1 MTDEQIE
8 GMNEL
13 KKNENLFNESEMLA
27 LQYAECVTHDSRSI
41 SDDFFNRLKGAYSE
55 EAIIEM
61 TCVIGLFC
69 YFNRFNNA
77 LKVDITR

>member
-1 MTDEQIE
+1 MTDDQIE
-8 GMNEL
+8 GMIDL
-13 KKNENLFNESEMLA
+13 KKNVNLFNESEMLA
-27 LQYAECVTHDSRSI
+27 LQYAEWVSHDSRGI
-41 SDDFFNRLKGAYSE
+41 PDDFFNRLKSAYSD